1 MRWCAAGAG
10 SNLCFLSLH
19 TALGAASFLLFG
31 GIAAAGGI
39 FVYFMVPETKGKTL
53 AEVQAL
59 LGIQHGSEVITL
71 HQAALPRVEIP
82 YNVQNAA
89 KSSSQ
94 QQKALNSQDLQSQSL
109 LAHNHI
115 GSDNLAAHMR
125 PSGELP
131 SDWASY
137 DRASRL

>member
-1 MRWCAAGAG
+1 MPWCAAGAG

-19 TALGAASFLLFG
+19 TALGAASFLIFG
-31 GIAAAGGI
+31 GIAAGGGI

-59 LGIQHGSEVITL
+59 LGIQHSSEVITL
-71 HQAALPRVEIP
+71 HQAALPRVELP
-82 YNVQNAA
+82 VVQNAA
-89 KSSSQ
+89 KSSAQ
-94 QQKALNSQDLQSQSL
+94 QQKATKSQDLQSQSL

-115 GSDNLAAHMR
+115 GSDNLDAHMR

>member
-1 MRWCAAGAG
+1 
-10 SNLCFLSLH
+10 
-19 TALGAASFLLFG
+19 
-31 GIAAAGGI
+31 
-39 FVYFMVPETKGKTL
+39 MVPETKGKTL

-59 LGIQHGSEVITL
+59 LGIQHSGEVITL
-71 HQAALPRVEIP
+71 QQAALPRVDIP
-82 YNVQNAA
+82 IVQNAA
-89 KSSSQ
+89 KSSAQ
-94 QQKALNSQDLQSQSL
+94 QQKASKSQDLQSQSL

-115 GSDNLAAHMR
+115 GSDNLHAHMR